1 MGTQHAIIYTGGDSP
16 HGDAYA
22 AVTARLGAGALV
34 IAADS
39 GWEHAVAHGTV
50 PHVLVGDMDSI
61 STDHLRDARA
71 AGTEIVEHPADKDAT
86 DTELAL
92 AEAAARGAT
101 LVTVISGGGDRPDH
115 VFALLH
121 SLTHPALALVRIDG
135 WLGRSRFLVLRAGDS
150 ADMPAVAGDTVSL
163 LPVGGDAT
171 VTATGLKWPLQQSVL
186 RATQSRGISNVALG
200 APHVQVHSGSL
211 IVFITP
217 SDEGD
222 TLP

>member
-16 HGDAYA
+16 HGDAHD
-22 AVTARLGAGALV
+22 AVSARLGAGALV

-39 GWEHAVAHGTV
+39 GWEHAVAHGTM

-61 STDHLRDARA
+61 SPAHLRDART
-71 AGTEIVEHPADKDAT
+71 AGTDIVEHPADKDAS

-101 LVTVISGGGDRPDH
+101 SATVVSGGGDRPDH

-121 SLTHPALALVRIDG
+121 SVADPALARVRIDG
-135 WLGRSRFLVLRAGDS
+135 WLGRARFVVLRAGDS
-150 ADMPAVAGDTVSL
+150 ADVPAEAGDTVSL

-186 RATQSRGISNVALG
+186 RATQSRGVSNVALG
-200 APHVQVHSGSL
+200 VPHVQVHTGSL
-211 IVFITP
+211 IAFITP
-217 SDEGD
+217 TDEGD
-222 TLP
+222 THP